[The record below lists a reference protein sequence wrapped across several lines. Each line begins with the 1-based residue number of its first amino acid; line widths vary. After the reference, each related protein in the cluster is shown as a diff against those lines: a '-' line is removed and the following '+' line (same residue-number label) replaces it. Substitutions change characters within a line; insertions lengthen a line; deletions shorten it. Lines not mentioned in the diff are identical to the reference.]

1 MIWDVLLRI
10 EAGLSRKVGKLEK
23 KIVIISSLKSQQFW
37 RKGKLKDYVCA
48 VCVFSMNYWSET
60 RHEVY
65 GVTWYYYRPHKKME
79 KKMNFHEGA

>member
-1 MIWDVLLRI
+1 MV
-10 EAGLSRKVGKLEK
+10 
-23 KIVIISSLKSQQFW
+23 ISSLKSQQFW
-37 RKGKLKDYVCA
+37 RKGNLKDYYVCA

-79 KKMNFHEGA
+79 KKMEIHEGAAIEKMMMLPWG